1 MSSPINAVL
10 TGTFTS
16 DGALRQV
23 PLPSGY
29 TEFELV
35 NITDIGDAGA
45 TTQVMRAHSYSS
57 LPAGSAYLNLKT
69 NGAATLAIESMI
81 TTAGLTFVSD
91 SGSVALG
98 AAVAVTAVTNAN
110 PAVASSASTAV
121 VGDIVRIYGTTAQLQ
136 IAGMD
141 FTVTAVNPG
150 VTQTFGY
157 LNAAGF
163 ANAATAGFMRIVPF
177 SPRFYPRR
185 RFITGITQAA
195 SAVVTMSVTHG
206 YVVGEKVRLNVPTEF
221 GMSQMDGLL
230 GTITAVTTGGT
241 NTITV
246 DIDSTGFTAFA
257 FPTTAIAGAG
267 ITFAQVVPVGEAATG
282 AYANLLDDATTN
294 TSFRGVLVGTGVQ
307 TTGKLYQWIAK
318 KGLSI

>member
-1 MSSPINAVL
+1 MSSPINAIL

-16 DGALRQV
+16 NGAVRQIS
-23 PLPSGY
+23 LPSGY
-29 TEFELV
+29 SKFELV

-45 TTQVMRAHSYSS
+45 TTQVMRARSYSS

-81 TTAGLTFVSD
+81 TTAGLTFVAD
-91 SGSVALG
+91 SGSQSLG
-98 AAVAVTAVTNAN
+98 AAVAITGITNAN

-121 VGDIVRIYGTTAQLQ
+121 VGDVVRVYGTTAQLQ

-141 FTVTAVNPG
+141 FSVTAVNPG

-177 SPRFYPRR
+177 DPRFYPRR

-195 SAVVTMSVTHG
+195 SAVVTMSVAHG
-206 YVVGEKVRLNVPTEF
+206 YIVGEKVRLIVPSEF
-221 GMSQMDGLL
+221 GMTQMNGLL
-230 GTITAVTTGGT
+230 GTITAITTGAT

-257 FPTTAIAGAG
+257 FPLTAVAAAG
-267 ITFAQVVPVGEAATG
+267 ITFAQVIPVGEAAT
-282 AYANLLDDATTN
+282 APYSNLLDDATAN
-294 TSFRGVLVGTGVQ
+294 RSFNGVVVGTGVQ
-307 TTGKLYQWIAK
+307 TTGKVYQWIAE
-318 KGLSI
+318 KGLTI